1 MGKALSLDL
10 RERVACY
17 VASGH
22 SRRAA
27 GRVFGVGAST
37 VVRLVASQSRTGS
50 LAPKPQGRAPGTS
63 GKLASHIGFLTGM
76 VGAEPDIT
84 LQELADALVQ
94 SHGVTV
100 QLSSIHRALRRA
112 GLTYKKG
119 LIATERQRASVLK
132 ARHDWT
138 RRRQPIMRN
147 CPERLVF
154 IDETSVKATMTRLRG
169 RCARGKRLTGSAPF
183 GRWQTQTFIAG
194 LTCAALICA
203 GLTCAGLTCAG
214 LIAPSVIAGAM
225 DRTAFD
231 TCIETQLAPALEPGT
246 VVIPDNLATHKSP
259 RAVAALKE
267 RRCRMLFLPAC
278 SPDPCVAKNSP
289 PDCFLYAPH
298 RSKWPSP
305 S

>member
-112 GLTYKKG
+112 GLTYKKRPDRHR
-119 LIATERQRASVLK
+119 AAARVCTE
-132 ARHDWT
+132 
-138 RRRQPIMRN
+138 
-147 CPERLVF
+147 
-154 IDETSVKATMTRLRG
+154 G
-169 RCARGKRLTGSAPF
+169 
-183 GRWQTQTFIAG
+183 
-194 LTCAALICA
+194 AA
-203 GLTCAGLTCAG
+203 
-214 LIAPSVIAGAM
+214 
-225 DRTAFD
+225 
-231 TCIETQLAPALEPGT
+231 
-246 VVIPDNLATHKSP
+246 
-259 RAVAALKE
+259 
-267 RRCRMLFLPAC
+267 
-278 SPDPCVAKNSP
+278 
-289 PDCFLYAPH
+289 
-298 RSKWPSP
+298 
-305 S
+305 